1 MPILLYL
8 FRGGCSIFSESMYLI
23 VSLLVLLSFLSLSL
37 FSAVYWWVFASA
49 SETNR
54 SSLTEF
60 LLQQGQ
66 GGYIQREGKEE

>member
-1 MPILLYL
+1 
-8 FRGGCSIFSESMYLI
+8 MYLI
-23 VSLLVLLSFLSLSL
+23 GSLLVLLSF
-37 FSAVYWWVFASA
+37 FSDSFLRTFYWWFFASA

-66 GGYIQREGKEE
+66 GRVYTEGGEGGIVNCRKIK